1 MALKKSNY
9 DPAAKFGATPN
20 MENVT
25 AAITL
30 VDEWSG
36 RNVVLNAAAG
46 FAVTLPDP
54 NSGDEFTFL
63 VKTPPTAGSYT
74 VVATGAIIKG
84 GMVNSA
90 AGAGSTTTG
99 GTTITFAQNQALA
112 GDWVKIISD
121 GTYWYLTGYSAVAAG
136 ITVA

>member
-25 AAITL
+25 AAINL
-30 VDEWSG
+30 PDEWSG
-36 RNVVLNAAAG
+36 RYVVLNAAAG
-46 FAVTLPDP
+46 FAVTLPSP
-54 NSGDEFTFL
+54 NSGDEYTFL
-63 VKTPPTAGSYT
+63 VKTAPTSGTYT
-74 VVATGAIIKG
+74 IVATGAIIKG
-84 GMVNSA
+84 GMVNAA
-90 AGAGSTTTG
+90 AGAGSTTAA
-99 GTTITFAQNQALA
+99 GTTITFAQSQSLA

-121 GTYWYLTGYSAVAAG
+121 GTYWYMTGYSAVAAG